1 MSTTDGRWTDGVR
14 IARAERLRTAK
25 HGPAGTG
32 RATAFDFFGT
42 GGAQTWIGSVTLQPG
57 GATGAHHHGRHE
69 VVVYVA
75 AGRSEIR
82 WGETLEF
89 VTVAEAGDFIYFAPY
104 VPHWER
110 NLSDTEAVEFVVVR
124 SDNERIAIALDVVP
138 AQQPT
143 PISDLVSPM

>member
-1 MSTTDGRWTDGVR
+1 VNIIGNRWTEGVR
-14 IARAERLRTAK
+14 VVRAEHLRAIK
-25 HGPAGTG
+25 HGPSGTG
-32 RATAFDFFGT
+32 RATAFDFLGA
-42 GGAQTWIGSVTLQPG
+42 GGAPTWIGSVTLQAG

-82 WGETLEF
+82 WGDTLEF
-89 VTVAEAGDFIYFAPY
+89 VTVAEPGDFIYFAPH

-124 SDNERIAIALDVVP
+124 SDNERIAVALDVVP
-138 AQQPT
+138 AEQPA
-143 PISDLVSPM
+143 PVY